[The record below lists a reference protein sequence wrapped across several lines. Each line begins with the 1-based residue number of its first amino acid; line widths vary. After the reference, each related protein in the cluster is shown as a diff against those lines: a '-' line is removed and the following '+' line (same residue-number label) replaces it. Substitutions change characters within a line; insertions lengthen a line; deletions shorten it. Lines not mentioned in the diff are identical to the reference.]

1 MDRHI
6 PTDADPKPKI
16 YRMKIFATDEVKAK
30 SKYWYFISLFK
41 RVKRINGEILCI
53 NEIFERKPLKV
64 KNFGIWMRYNS
75 RTDPINM
82 YKEYR
87 DVTLCGAVEQMYM
100 EVAGRH
106 RGRASGI
113 QIMKTCE
120 LDAKDCKR
128 DQTMM
133 YLNSKIKFPL
143 PHRVQRAPSK
153 RLQGSIFKAKRAN
166 TFY

>member
-1 MDRHI
+1 
-6 PTDADPKPKI
+6 
-16 YRMKIFATDEVKAK
+16 
-30 SKYWYFISLFK
+30 
-41 RVKRINGEILCI
+41 
-53 NEIFERKPLKV
+53 
-64 KNFGIWMRYNS
+64 
-75 RTDPINM
+75 
-82 YKEYR
+82 
-87 DVTLCGAVEQMYM
+87 M

-153 RLQGSIFKAKRAN
+153 VSFPCQLHSVPYDQDCLESRSGCKGVFSRLSGPIHFTKATGIFAFTYRLRIN
-166 TFY
+166 TCCCYFLSAQLTARRTNCHSHLVLCLPVSMCAAQPHTIALKF